1 MAKYGK
7 AASKRVASAMAL
19 RTILFSFA
27 HPDDESFSGAGTAMK
42 SAAAGVRT
50 VLVTATLGE
59 RGKAGDP
66 PVCTLEQLP
75 ACRER
80 ELREAV
86 RIIGF
91 DELHLLGYRDREL
104 ANAPPDEIRRKLVSI
119 IRRVRPSVV
128 LTFDANG
135 FNVHPDH
142 VAISRFTSD
151 AIAAAADPR
160 WHADTGEAHTVSRLL
175 WTPPIAPWDAFVREA
190 AVDADVP
197 GVDFVLDVSQ
207 WRARR
212 AAALR
217 AHRSQHLSIDRYF
230 FNQPDVNRILDRE
243 FWRQAFG
250 PPLTSR
256 PATDILGGT

>member
-1 MAKYGK
+1 MKY
-7 AASKRVASAMAL
+7 AAS
-19 RTILFSFA
+19 
-27 HPDDESFSGAGTAMK
+27 
-42 SAAAGVRT
+42 GVRT

-59 RGKAGDP
+59 RGKVGDP
-66 PVCTLEQLP
+66 AVCTPEELP

-80 ELREAV
+80 ELREAAG
-86 RIIGF
+86 IIGF

-104 ANAPPDEIRRKLVSI
+104 ADAPPDEIRRKLVSI

-160 WHADTGEAHTVSRLL
+160 WHPDTGEAHTVSRLL
-175 WTPPIAPWDAFVREA
+175 WTPSIAPWDAVAREGA
-190 AVDADVP
+190 RATLKGGATVDVP

-207 WRARR
+207 WRERR
-212 AAALR
+212 GAALR
-217 AHRSQHLSIDRYF
+217 AHRSQHLSVDRYF
-230 FNQPDVNRILDRE
+230 FSQPDVNHILDRE
-243 FWRQAFG
+243 FWRHAWG
-250 PPLTSR
+250 PSLARR
-256 PATDILGGT
+256 PADDILGGLWRTG